1 VIAKWIDKHAGPL
14 ALLWV
19 VAGFHVLMFGV
30 AALVRLVP
38 GFERFDVSEPLFAI
52 VAFLGFGVGIL
63 LVVAGLRRGNRL
75 GRICSFSAIRV
86 VVLAIA
92 VPVLGIDRAVGNLFR
107 TDEFAPMYDGA
118 PECIVAAGVDTQE
131 EIAAFHETISRFAT
145 QHQLRECKQKE
156 YARYSGPLRPTH
168 KGARVA
174 IWANLSRQKSSA
186 ETRWQ
191 GSVRLWAYD
200 ATITDEEFRQVADS
214 LEKMMRSTFS
224 DRTWS
229 WRRPTEITA
238 Q

>member
-19 VAGFHVLMFGV
+19 IGGFPMFGLGVV
-30 AALVRLVP
+30 AFSRLIP
-38 GFERFDVSEPLFAI
+38 GFDRSSISEYLPF
-52 VAFLGFGVGIL
+52 VVVFLSLGAGIL

-75 GRICSFSAIRV
+75 GRICSCSAIGV

-92 VPVLGIDRAVGNLFR
+92 IPVLGIDRAVGNLFR
-107 TDEFAPMYDGA
+107 TDEFAPMYAGA
-118 PECIVAAGVDTQE
+118 PESFVAAGVDTRE
-131 EIAAFHETISRFAT
+131 EIAAFHETVSRLAT

-174 IWANLSRQKSSA
+174 IFAVVEPLKNA

-191 GSVRLWAYD
+191 GGVRLWAYD

-214 LEKMMRSTFS
+214 LEKTMRSSFS

-229 WRRPTEITA
+229 WRRPTDAAA